1 MKILSKNITP
11 SQTFKFHEW
20 PWIFCILLLSIS
32 TLLGNNSLKPEKQ
45 RINSY
50 GYKVN
55 QHNTHNKF
63 IQSSRPIHQFNPLLV
78 LELLEESETNDENTE
93 DDIVESCFQLRA
105 SISFDY
111 TILESSFLESSFANF
126 NLSLQK
132 RTAIPLFLLHHSW
145 RIPSV

>member
-1 MKILSKNITP
+1 MKILSKNITT
-11 SQTFKFHEW
+11 SRTFKFYEW
-20 PWIFCILLLSIS
+20 PWVFCILLISIS
-32 TLLGNNSLKPEKQ
+32 TLLGNNSLKPAKQ

-55 QHNTHNKF
+55 QHNTHNNL
-63 IQSSRPIHQFNPLLV
+63 IQNSRPIHQFNPLLV

-111 TILESSFLESSFANF
+111 TILESSFANF

-132 RTAIPLFLLHHSW
+132 RTSIPLFLLHHSW

>member
-1 MKILSKNITP
+1 MKILSKNITT
-11 SQTFKFHEW
+11 SRTFKFYEW
-20 PWIFCILLLSIS
+20 PWVFCILLISIS
-32 TLLGNNSLKPEKQ
+32 TLLGNNSLKPAKQ

-55 QHNTHNKF
+55 QHNTHNNL
-63 IQSSRPIHQFNPLLV
+63 IQNSRPIHQFNPLLV

-111 TILESSFLESSFANF
+111 TILESSFANF

-132 RTAIPLFLLHHSW
+132 RTSIPLFLLHHSW
-145 RIPSV
+145 RIPSVW

>member
-1 MKILSKNITP
+1 MNGRGS
-11 SQTFKFHEW
+11 
-20 PWIFCILLLSIS
+20 FCILLLSIS

-63 IQSSRPIHQFNPLLV
+63 IQSSRSIHQLISLLA

-111 TILESSFLESSFANF
+111 TILESSFANF

-132 RTAIPLFLLHHSW
+132 RTSIPLFLLHHSW